1 MFYTAIMS
9 GENPKNSP
17 EKKEKLEDN
26 ARKFITKALSQE
38 FLDASGTSAFTLT
51 IDWLETGEDNE
62 VKVAHKKFDN
72 GDVQILLI
80 AKTTKDGNRVSEKEK
95 IDEGRYKELKASSI
109 QHLEKKR
116 YEFKYE
122 QNGIPFSVKY
132 DEFVDGRLNMLEVDA
147 ASEEQ
152 RQSFSPDD
160 FPANLEEVTGDTRYY
175 GYRVA
180 EVVNQLG

>member
-1 MFYTAIMS
+1 MS
-9 GENPKNSP
+9 IDMPKNNP

-26 ARKFITKALSQE
+26 ARKFTAEALDSE
-38 FLDASGTSAFTLT
+38 FLRAHNASSFTLT
-51 IDWLETGEDNE
+51 VDWLETGEDTE

-95 IDEGRYKELKASSI
+95 IDEERYQQLKASSI
-109 QHLEKKR
+109 LHLEKKR
-116 YEFKYE
+116 HEFEYQ

-132 DEFVDGRLNMLEVDA
+132 DEFADGKLSILEVDA
-147 ASEEQ
+147 PSEEQ
-152 RQSFSPDD
+152 RESFNPEE
-160 FPANLEEVTGDTRYY
+160 FPTALEEVTGDIRYY

-180 EVVNQLG
+180 EVINQL

>member
-1 MFYTAIMS
+1 MS
-9 GENPKNSP
+9 IDIPKNSP

-26 ARKFITKALSQE
+26 ARKFTTEALDSE
-38 FLDASGTSAFTLT
+38 FLRAHNASSFTLT
-51 IDWLETGEDNE
+51 VDWLETGEDTE

-95 IDEGRYKELKASSI
+95 IDEGRYEELKASSVR
-109 QHLEKKR
+109 HLEKKR
-116 YEFKYE
+116 YEFEHE

-132 DEFVDGRLNMLEVDA
+132 DEFADGKLNMLEVDA
-147 ASEEQ
+147 SSEEQ
-152 RQSFSPDD
+152 RRSFSPDD
-160 FPANLEEVTGDTRYY
+160 FPAELEEVTGDIQYY

-180 EVVNQLG
+180 DVVSQLG